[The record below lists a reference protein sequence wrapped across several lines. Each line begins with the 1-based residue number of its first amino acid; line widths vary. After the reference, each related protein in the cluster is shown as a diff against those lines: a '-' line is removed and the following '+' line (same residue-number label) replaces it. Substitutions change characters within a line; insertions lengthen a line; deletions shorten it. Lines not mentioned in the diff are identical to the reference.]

1 MKNSTTQ
8 NNSTIYS
15 LVTFI
20 LFLLLSFQTEKALG
34 QGCVAIKG
42 NATTCM
48 AVHTDSTNVSSW
60 QFASSGRY
68 FKSFRHFSGTVE
80 NTDRLKQQTEVIN
93 YTSVFNFSLTR
104 IINNRWSVMIDIP
117 VSNNVRSS
125 LYEHGLVNGTYIKK
139 ERHTTESF
147 GVGDIRFAAYK
158 WVLDPLENTKG
169 NVQLGLGIK
178 LPTGD
183 YNYKDYCYNVGV
195 NGTKEL
201 RTVDQSIQLG
211 DGGTGFTVELNAFY
225 NFKHNFGVYGN
236 FYYLANPREQNGT
249 RTYRETLSP
258 FLANEAIMSVPDQYM
273 VRGGV
278 NYTFN
283 QIKGLSVSAGARL
296 EGIPVRDLVG
306 KSGEFRRPGYIW
318 SVEPSVNYE
327 YKKLVVFA
335 SVPLALVRNR
345 TQSVTDIEN
354 SAIRGK
360 HIQGDAAFA
369 DYSINLGIATRF

>member
-1 MKNSTTQ
+1 MKNPNTQ
-8 NNSTIYS
+8 NNSSIYS
-15 LVTFI
+15 LLTFTVI
-20 LFLLLSFQTEKALG
+20 LLLSFQNEKSFA

-48 AVHTDSTNVSSW
+48 AVHADSTNVSSW

-93 YTSVFNFSLTR
+93 YTSVFNLSLTR

-117 VSNNVRSS
+117 VANNVRSS

-139 ERHTTESF
+139 ERHTTDSF
-147 GVGDIRFAAYK
+147 GLGDIRFAAYK

-169 NVQLGLGIK
+169 NIQLGLGIK

-183 YNYKDYCYNVGV
+183 YNYKDYFYNVGV

-211 DGGTGFTVELNAFY
+211 DGGTGFTVELNTFY
-225 NFKHNFGVYGN
+225 NFTHNFGVYGN
-236 FYYLANPREQNGT
+236 LYYLMNPREQNGT

-283 QIKGLSVSAGARL
+283 NIKGLSVSAGARL

-306 KSGEFRRPGYIW
+306 KSGDFRRPGYIW
-318 SVEPSVNYE
+318 SLEPSLNYE

-335 SVPLALVRNR
+335 SVPFALVRNR

-369 DYSINLGIATRF
+369 DYSVNLGIATRF